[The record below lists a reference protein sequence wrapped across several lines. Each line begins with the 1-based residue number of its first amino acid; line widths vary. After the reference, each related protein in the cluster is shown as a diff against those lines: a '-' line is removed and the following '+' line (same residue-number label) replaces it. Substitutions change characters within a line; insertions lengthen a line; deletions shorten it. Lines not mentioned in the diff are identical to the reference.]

1 MLRVMCY
8 VLRTMFSTPHNIL
21 LLTIAACV
29 AAITIFLCWDVLH
42 RGRHPQPLQSDERR
56 QNILKKTEETIDVI
70 KQKVHE
76 STTYLVLLGEV
87 LKKVMDV
94 AHNFGERR
102 REAKEERE
110 AEEECEDCEPSEKKK
125 SRKAKI
131 EVE

>member
-1 MLRVMCY
+1 
-8 VLRTMFSTPHNIL
+8 MFSTSHDIL
-21 LLTIAACV
+21 LLTISVCV
-29 AAITIFLCWDVLH
+29 AAITIFLCWGMFYIVAGIRNLFKVTNDVK
-42 RGRHPQPLQSDERR
+42 
-56 QNILKKTEETIDVI
+56 NILKKTEETIDVI

-87 LKKVMDV
+87 LKKIMDV

-110 AEEECEDCEPSEKKK
+110 AEEDDCEDCEPSEKKK

>member
-1 MLRVMCY
+1 
-8 VLRTMFSTPHNIL
+8 MFSTPHNIL

-29 AAITIFLCWDVLH
+29 AAITIFLCWGMFYIVAGIRNLFKVTNDVK
-42 RGRHPQPLQSDERR
+42 
-56 QNILKKTEETIDVI
+56 NILKKTEETIDVI
-70 KQKVHE
+70 KNKVHE

-87 LKKVMDV
+87 LKKIMDV
-94 AHNFGERR
+94 AHGFGERR

-110 AEEECEDCEPSEKKK
+110 AEEDCEDCDPSEKKK